1 MSRINLRAALKD
13 GLDITK
19 HLEFNSETKKAIR
32 ETKSRKGLSKPYSN
46 INLLFKDLGI

>member
-19 HLEFNSETKKAIR
+19 HLEFNPETKKAISKA
-32 ETKSRKGLSKPYSN
+32 KSKIGLSKPYSDVS
-46 INLLFKDLGI
+46 LLFKDLGI